1 MGELVNPPK
10 ATNDLFGDSVAVA
23 GSTVV
28 VGAEFNDHYQ
38 GSAYVF
44 RHANG
49 SWIHAGK
56 LVASDRRP
64 CTKTDEGTF
73 CDEFGN
79 AIAMSGTTVI
89 VGSAS
94 WGVDTGSAY
103 IFVPAAAAGDTSTSG

>member
-1 MGELVNPPK
+1 
-10 ATNDLFGDSVAVA
+10 
-23 GSTVV
+23 V